1 MSQDWVERN
10 KEQFGVQIIELKKI
24 IERQVL
30 DSGSSDEFASDMY
43 VALISGRKIT
53 PKMEAAID
61 RIIKAYS
68 PDEILKR
75 EEWVNKVV
83 PKLLMVENL
92 IDETS
97 WTEDY
102 KVNTKRF
109 ILSLIKQAKSRK
121 TLSKKQMDSAA
132 SIYLRTKK
140 MLKKIKIMLDSYCF
154 SSYIKVL

>member
-1 MSQDWVERN
+1 MNKWVERN
-10 KEQFGVQIIELKKI
+10 KERFGVQIIELKKI
-24 IERQVL
+24 IERQVIDL
-30 DSGSSDEFASDMY
+30 GSSDEFTSDMY

-61 RIIKAYS
+61 KIIKVNS
-68 PDEILKR
+68 PDEMLKR

-109 ILSLIKQAKSRK
+109 ISSLVKQAKSRK
-121 TLSKKQMDSAA
+121 TLSKKQMDSAT
-132 SIYLRTKK
+132 SVYLRTKK
-140 MLKKIKIMLDSYCF
+140 NVEKNKKTA
-154 SSYIKVL
+154 